1 MILQLTKIKL
11 DKYHINLYLGKWCF
25 DKINDLKNVSVHKYH
40 WSNLNKFETDSEILI
55 NYYEILIKKIS
66 QNLNKIHSENKDFK
80 YWEKIVGPWL
90 LYFITIIFDRY
101 ENIRNLDDKENIKTF
116 IPKYNIDDWIPLD
129 FVDFEDM
136 ISRDDWNYY
145 IYSVIIKATKLINY
159 EELNQKLINKKKYYR
174 KKSRFHEKIIKI
186 SIYKLFRLIPEKFRD
201 VSLVETS
208 LKYYK
213 YWYLNLKL
221 KKFPFQYYI
230 RENTENKHI
239 DNKCRKNNI
248 DDIYF
253 IKENEFLKLL
263 NKLIIQNMPIAYIE
277 SFKSNKARHI
287 KAFPK
292 KPKFIFTSS
301 AYFSNE
307 LFKIWIAEQSLNNQ
321 KIYISV
327 HGGHHGTALFNL
339 PGLMTEKIADKFF
352 TWGWSENILPAPKT
366 SELKIR
372 KNEYKI
378 NKKDFKIC
386 FVVYNSNKF
395 ASCITSSPTSSN
407 FLDYLEDHEIFI
419 KNLNKNILN
428 HLTVRVKRLNA
439 GWDLIKYY
447 KNLGVKQFS
456 QLNKQDDL
464 KDLVNKSSIFICGY
478 DTTMSYELLTLNVPT
493 IFFFNEK
500 FWRLNKKTKE
510 VFYKLKKVNLFFES
524 PKEIA
529 QFINGKNIETIYE
542 WWNNKETQTIKNEF
556 LKLYGYS
563 SKNYL
568 NEWKAT
574 INKHLN

>member
-11 DKYHINLYLGKWCF
+11 DKYHIDLYLGKWCF
-25 DKINDLKNVSVHKYH
+25 DKINDLKNVSIHKYH
-40 WSNLNKFETDSEILI
+40 WSDLNKFETDSEIII

-66 QNLNKIHSENKDFK
+66 QYLNKIHSENKDFK

-90 LYFITIIFDRY
+90 LYFITIVFDRY
-101 ENIRNLDDKENIKTF
+101 ENLRNLDNKEKIKTF
-116 IPKYNIDDWIPLD
+116 IPKYNINDWIPLD

-145 IYSVIIKATKLINY
+145 IYSEIIKAQKLINY
-159 EELNQKLINKKKYYR
+159 EELNQNLVNKKKYHR
-174 KKSRFHEKIIKI
+174 KKSRLLEKIIKI
-186 SIYKLFRLIPEKFRD
+186 LIYKLLRLIPEKLRD
-201 VSLVETS
+201 ISLVETN

-213 YWYLNLKL
+213 HWYLNLKL
-221 KKFPFQYYI
+221 KQFPFQYYI
-230 RENTENKHI
+230 RENTKEKYI
-239 DNKCRKNNI
+239 DNKYRKKNI
-248 DDIYF
+248 DDKYF
-253 IKENEFLKLL
+253 INENEFLKLL
-263 NKLIIQNMPIAYIE
+263 NNLIIQNIPIAYLE

-287 KAFPK
+287 KVFPK

-307 LFKIWIAEQSLNNQ
+307 LFKIWIAEQSLNHQ

-339 PGLMTEKIADKFF
+339 PGLMTERIADKFF
-352 TWGWSENILPAPKT
+352 TWGWSENILPSPKA

-372 KNEYKI
+372 KNKYKI
-378 NKKDFKIC
+378 NNKKFKIC

-395 ASCITSSPTSSN
+395 SSCITSSPTSSN

-419 KNLNKNILN
+419 KSLNKIIVNQ
-428 HLTVRVKRLNA
+428 LTVRFKRLNSS
-439 GWDLIKYY
+439 WDLKNFY
-447 KNLGVKQFS
+447 KNLSVKQFS
-456 QLNKQDDL
+456 QFNEKDDL
-464 KDLVNKSSIFICGY
+464 KDLVNKFSIFICAY
-478 DTTMSYELLTLNVPT
+478 DTTMVYELLTLNVPT
-493 IFFFNEK
+493 ILFFDEK
-500 FWRLNKKTKE
+500 FWRLNKKTKKM
-510 VFYKLKKVNLFFES
+510 FYKLKKVNLFFES

-529 QFINGKNIETIYE
+529 QFLNDKNIESIRV
-542 WWNNKETQTIKNEF
+542 WWNKKDTQITKNEY